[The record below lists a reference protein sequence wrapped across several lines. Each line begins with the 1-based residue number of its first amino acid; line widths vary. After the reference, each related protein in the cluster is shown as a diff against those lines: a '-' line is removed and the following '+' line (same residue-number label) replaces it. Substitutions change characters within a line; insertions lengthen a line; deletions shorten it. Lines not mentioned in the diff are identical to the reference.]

1 MSISDSAKGPS
12 ASGSAATNFPEF
24 VAAGCCPSYCPSTTA
39 AYAASPSR
47 CCSPNSCDSLAGVAP
62 VVLAS
67 AYFAASL
74 APSCCYS
81 AYSIA
86 VAAAAAAAV
95 SATADA
101 TADATAV
108 AAATSRPTSSC
119 CCSSL
124 YRYWYR
130 TISAVGHRQVPNAA
144 VACAVAGAVAVAEPP
159 AAAAIDSVLVADP
172 FLRSLDIR

>member
-24 VAAGCCPSYCPSTTA
+24 VAADWCPSYCPSTTA
-39 AYAASPSR
+39 VSAAFPSR

-62 VVLAS
+62 VAS

-74 APSCCYS
+74 APSCCYP
-81 AYSIA
+81 AYPFA
-86 VAAAAAAAV
+86 VAGTF

-108 AAATSRPTSSC
+108 AAATSRPTSSYC
-119 CCSSL
+119 SRCSSS
-124 YRYWYR
+124 YWHWYR

-144 VACAVAGAVAVAEPP
+144 VACAVAGAVATAEPP